1 MNNYDRIGEI
11 RKLVISID
19 ILKNVL
25 FPYFLNVVELANY
38 GIRLYHEWKMNHLFN
53 CFDVAAAILPHTKT
67 PAHDLIKRSE
77 KQCMDA
83 KKTVMTI
90 STWTFVFA
98 SAVRLYLDSIQLLC
112 HCLNVWILL
121 IQNVSIPFFLRHTS
135 HVLEHVCR
143 ALLVAL

>member
-77 KQCMDA
+77 KQYVVDKALCPNE
-83 KKTVMTI
+83 
-90 STWTFVFA
+90 
-98 SAVRLYLDSIQLLC
+98 RLR
-112 HCLNVWILL
+112 
-121 IQNVSIPFFLRHTS
+121 LR
-135 HVLEHVCR
+135 LR
-143 ALLVAL
+143 LR